1 MSGAR
6 REQHP
11 VSDSQVPA
19 INKMSTVEEALERG
33 CRTLSARAGAEAR
46 REAGFLLAGVLD
58 VAPGQVTLQRR
69 RQLAEHERDEYLNR
83 LARRARGEPLQYIEG
98 RAAFRELLLR
108 VDRSVLI
115 PRPETEQ
122 LVEAVLGW
130 CRGKEGLSGL
140 DLGTGSGAIAISLAR
155 EAPFERVVGVDISA
169 QALNV
174 ARYNAD
180 QAGVGEVVEL
190 RLGSLF
196 APLSAGER
204 FQVVVSN
211 PPYVANGEAESLPEQ
226 VRDWEPAVA
235 LYAGPTGFEVIQ
247 QIVDRAAQYLA
258 PGGLLAL
265 EVAPGVADAT
275 LERLRAGGAYSEPRV
290 IRDLAGQR
298 RIVLAER

>member
-33 CRTLSARAGAEAR
+33 RRTLSARLGAEAR
-46 REAGFLLAGVLD
+46 REAAFLLAGVLG
-58 VAPGQVTLQRR
+58 VAPGQLMLQRQ

-98 RAAFRELLLR
+98 RAAFRELFLR

-130 CRGKEGLSGL
+130 CRGKNGLSGL
-140 DLGTGSGAIAISLAR
+140 DLGTGSGAIALSLAR
-155 EAPFERVVGVDISA
+155 EGPFERVVGVDISA

-211 PPYVANGEAESLPEQ
+211 PPYVANGEAESLPDE

-247 QIVDRAAQYLA
+247 QIVDGAPQYLA

-265 EVAPGVADAT
+265 EVAPGVAGAT
-275 LERLRAGGAYSEPRV
+275 LERLRARGAYSEPRV

-298 RIVLAER
+298 RIVLAQR

>member
-11 VSDSQVPA
+11 VFDSRVPA
-19 INKMSTVEEALERG
+19 INKMWTVEEALERG
-33 CRTLSARAGAEAR
+33 RSALSARAGTDAR
-46 REAGFLLAGVLD
+46 REAAFLLAGVLG
-58 VAPGQVTLQRR
+58 VAPGQLTLQRG

-98 RAAFRELLLR
+98 RAAFRDLFLR

-130 CRGKEGLSGL
+130 CRGKHGLSGL

-155 EAPFERVVGVDISA
+155 EGPFERVVGVDISA

-174 ARYNAD
+174 ARYNAE
-180 QAGVGEVVEL
+180 QAGVGAAVDL

-196 APLSAGER
+196 AALSAAER

-211 PPYVANGEAESLPEQ
+211 PPYVANGEAESLPEE

-235 LYAGPTGFEVIQ
+235 LYAGPSGFEVIR
-247 QIVDRAAQYLA
+247 QIVDGAPQYLA

-275 LERLRAGGAYSEPRV
+275 LERLRAQGAYSEPRL